1 MTTESKTTATPGPRQ
16 FPTPGPVVLD
26 AELGWARLDVVAS
39 DRDDTVVTVRPHRPD
54 RSGDVRLASETS
66 VDLAGGVVQIRT
78 PRSWRFNP
86 LGPSKDSVDV
96 LVELPEGS
104 ELRGRVAA
112 GTLLTRGVLGAVTF
126 RTSAGDV
133 RVDEAG
139 PVDLQSSAGAIT
151 VGRATGTVALT
162 AGAGAVRVREIAGDA
177 TVKCNNG
184 STTIGEITGTLSVK
198 SAHADVTVEN
208 ARGDVE
214 VKGSYGQTVVERI
227 DRGQVRVESGY
238 GSIEV
243 GVPEGVAAWLDLGSK
258 SGLVRSELEPASA
271 PGADGPDASDAG
283 ATVEIHAQ
291 TSWGDV
297 IVRRPHA

>member
-1 MTTESKTTATPGPRQ
+1 MTTETTTPGPRE

-26 AELGWARLDVVAS
+26 AELAWARLEVLAS
-39 DRDDTVVTVRPHRPD
+39 DREDTVVTVTPHRPD
-54 RSGDVRLASETS
+54 RSGDVRLAADATVE
-66 VDLAGGVVQIRT
+66 LADGVIRIRT
-78 PRSWRFNP
+78 SRSWRFNP
-86 LGPSKDSVDV
+86 LGASKDSVDV

-104 ELRGRVAA
+104 ELRGRLAA
-112 GTLLTRGVLGAVTF
+112 GNLVTRGALGAVAF
-126 RTSAGDV
+126 RTSAGDL

-139 PVDLQSSAGAIT
+139 PLELQSSAGAVT

-162 AGAGAVRVREIAGDA
+162 ASAGAVRVREIAGDA

-184 STTIGEITGTLSVK
+184 STTIGEITGTLAVR

-214 VKGSYGQTVVERI
+214 IKGSYGATVIERI

-243 GVPEGVAAWLDLGSK
+243 GVPAGVAAWLDLGSK
-258 SGLVRSELEPASA
+258 SGLVRSELEPSSA
-271 PGADGPDASDAG
+271 PSGDDADVP
-283 ATVEIHAQ
+283 TVEIHAQ
-291 TSWGDV
+291 TGWGDV
-297 IVRRPHA
+297 TVRRPHA

>member
-1 MTTESKTTATPGPRQ
+1 MTTETSPLSPRQ
-16 FPTPGPVVLD
+16 FATPGPVVVD
-26 AELGWARLDVVAS
+26 AELAWARLEVVAS
-39 DRDDTVVTVRPHRPD
+39 QRDDTVVTVHPHRPD
-54 RSGDVRLASETS
+54 RSGDVRLASDTTVE
-66 VDLAGGVVQIRT
+66 LAGGVVQIRT

-104 ELRGRVAA
+104 ELRGRLAA
-112 GTLLTRGVLGAVTF
+112 GSLLTRGALGAVAF
-126 RTSAGDV
+126 RTSAGDL

-139 PVDLQSSAGAIT
+139 PVELQSSAGAIT

-162 AGAGAVRVREIAGDA
+162 ASAGAVRVREIAGDA

-184 STTIGEITGTLSVK
+184 STTIGEITGTLAVK
-198 SAHADVTVEN
+198 SAHADVTVQN

-238 GSIEV
+238 GSIEI

-271 PGADGPDASDAG
+271 PGTDEDGSPDGP
-283 ATVEIHAQ
+283 TVEIHAQ

-297 IVRRPHA
+297 TVRRPLA

>member
-1 MTTESKTTATPGPRQ
+1 MSTETTPLSPQQ

-26 AELGWARLDVVAS
+26 AELGWARLEVVAS
-39 DRDDTVVTVRPHRPD
+39 DRADTVVTVRPHRPD
-54 RSGDVRLASETS
+54 RSGDVRLASDTTVE
-66 VDLAGGVVQIRT
+66 LAGGVVQIRT

-104 ELRGRVAA
+104 ELRGRLAA
-112 GTLLTRGVLGAVTF
+112 GNLLARGALGAVTF
-126 RTSAGDV
+126 RTSAGDL

-139 PVDLQSSAGAIT
+139 PLELHSSAGAIT
-151 VGRATGTVALT
+151 VGRAAGTVTLSAS
-162 AGAGAVRVREIAGDA
+162 AGAVRVREIAGDA
-177 TVKCNNG
+177 TVTCNNG
-184 STTIGEITGTLSVK
+184 STTIGEITGTLAVK

-208 ARGDVE
+208 ARGDVSI
-214 VKGSYGQTVVERI
+214 KGSYGSTVVERI
-227 DRGQVRVESGY
+227 DRGQVRIESGY
-238 GSIEV
+238 GSIDV

-258 SGLVRSELEPASA
+258 SGLVRSELEPTSA
-271 PGADGPDASDAG
+271 PGADGPDGVDAA

-297 IVRRPHA
+297 TVRRPQA

>member
-1 MTTESKTTATPGPRQ
+1 MTTETSPLSPHRFA
-16 FPTPGPVVLD
+16 TPGPVVLD
-26 AELGWARLDVVAS
+26 AELAWARLDVVAS

-54 RSGDVRLASETS
+54 RSGDVRLATETT
-66 VDLAGGVVQIRT
+66 VELAGGVVQIRT

-104 ELRGRVAA
+104 ELRGRLAA
-112 GTLLTRGVLGAVTF
+112 GSLLTRGILGAVAF
-126 RTSAGDV
+126 RTSAGDL

-139 PVDLQSSAGAIT
+139 PLDLQSSAGAIT
-151 VGRATGTVALT
+151 VGRATGTVVLT
-162 AGAGAVRVREIAGDA
+162 ASAGAVRVREIAGDA
-177 TVKCNNG
+177 TVKCNVG
-184 STTIGEITGTLSVK
+184 STTVGEITGTLSVN

-214 VKGSYGQTVVERI
+214 VKGSYGATVVERI
-227 DRGQVRVESGY
+227 DRGRVRVESGY
-238 GSIEV
+238 GSIDV

-258 SGLVRSELEPASA
+258 SGLVRSELEPSSA
-271 PGADGPDASDAG
+271 PGADGSDPSDAA

-297 IVRRPHA
+297 TVRRPLA

>member
-1 MTTESKTTATPGPRQ
+1 MTVQTSTPAPQQ

-26 AELGWARLDVVAS
+26 AELAWARLDVVAS
-39 DRDDTVVTVRPHRPD
+39 ERDDTVVTVTPHRPD
-54 RSGDVRLASETS
+54 RSGDARLASETT
-66 VDLAGGVVQIRT
+66 VELADGVLRIRT

-104 ELRGRVAA
+104 ELRGRLAA
-112 GTLLTRGVLGAVTF
+112 GNLVTRGALGAVTF
-126 RTSAGDV
+126 RTSAGDL

-139 PVDLQSSAGAIT
+139 PLELQSSAGAIT
-151 VGRATGTVALT
+151 VGRATGAVTLT
-162 AGAGAVRVREIAGDA
+162 AAVGAVRVREIAGDA
-177 TVKCNNG
+177 TVKCHNG
-184 STTIGEITGTLSVK
+184 STIVGEITGTLAVR

-214 VKGSYGQTVVERI
+214 IKGSYGQTVVERI

-238 GSIEV
+238 GSIDI
-243 GVPEGVAAWLDLGSK
+243 GVPEGVAAWLDLGST
-258 SGLVRSELEPASA
+258 SGSVRSELEPSSA
-271 PGADGPDASDAG
+271 PSADDADSP
-283 ATVEIHAQ
+283 TVEIHAQ

-297 IVRRPHA
+297 TVRRPRP

>member
-1 MTTESKTTATPGPRQ
+1 MTTETSPLSPRQ

-26 AELGWARLDVVAS
+26 AELAWARLEVVAG
-39 DRDDTVVTVRPHRPD
+39 DRADTVVTVRPHRPD
-54 RSGDVRLASETS
+54 RSGDVRLASDTTVE
-66 VDLAGGVVQIRT
+66 LAGDVVQIRT

-104 ELRGRVAA
+104 ALRGRLAA
-112 GTLLTRGVLGAVTF
+112 GNLLARGALGAVTF
-126 RTSAGDV
+126 RTSAGDL

-139 PVDLQSSAGAIT
+139 PLELQSSAGAIT
-151 VGRATGTVALT
+151 VGRAAGTVTLSAS
-162 AGAGAVRVREIAGDA
+162 AGAVRVREIAGDA
-177 TVKCNNG
+177 TVTCNNG
-184 STTIGEITGTLSVK
+184 STTIGEITGTLAVK

-208 ARGDVE
+208 ARGDVTI
-214 VKGSYGQTVVERI
+214 KGSYGSTVVERI
-227 DRGQVRVESGY
+227 DRGQVRIESGY
-238 GSIEV
+238 GSIDV

-258 SGLVRSELEPASA
+258 SGLVRSELEPTSA
-271 PGADGPDASDAG
+271 PGADGANGSDAT

-297 IVRRPHA
+297 TVRRPLA

>member
-1 MTTESKTTATPGPRQ
+1 MTSQTITPSPKQ

-26 AELGWARLDVVAS
+26 AELAWARLEVVAS
-39 DRDDTVVTVRPHRPD
+39 DRDDTLVTVSPHRPD
-54 RSGDVRLASETS
+54 RSGDVRLASDTTVE
-66 VDLAGGVVQIRT
+66 LADGVVQIRT

-104 ELRGRVAA
+104 ELRGRLAA
-112 GTLLTRGVLGAVTF
+112 GNLVTRGILGAVTF
-126 RTSAGDV
+126 RTSAGDL

-139 PVDLQSSAGAIT
+139 PLELQSSAGAIT
-151 VGRATGTVALT
+151 VGRATGTVTLT
-162 AGAGAVRVREIAGDA
+162 AAAGAVRVREIAGDA

-184 STTIGEITGTLSVK
+184 STTIGEITGTLAVK

-227 DRGQVRVESGY
+227 DRGQVRIESGY

-258 SGLVRSELEPASA
+258 SGLVRSELEPTSA
-271 PGADGPDASDAG
+271 PGSDQAGAPDAG

-297 IVRRPHA
+297 TVRRPLA